1 MGKRLFVGNLPYE
14 TMDDELRDIFAAAG
28 QVSSARV
35 ILSRET
41 GTSKGFGF
49 VEMGS
54 EEEAQAAVAKF
65 NKSQIGRRMIVVEV
79 AKPIERR
86 TPSGRPGGIQ
96 RYDHSEA

>member
-14 TMDDELRDIFAAAG
+14 TTDDELRENFLPCG
-28 QVSSARV
+28 QVTSARV

-49 VEMGS
+49 VEMTS
-54 EEEAQAAVAKF
+54 DEEAQTAVQKM
-65 NKSQIGRRMIVVEV
+65 NRSQIGRRVIVVEE

-86 TPSGRPGGIQ
+86 PSAGRGTLQ
-96 RYDHSEA
+96 RYADPVEA

>member
-14 TMDDELRDIFAAAG
+14 TMDEELKEVFAAAG
-28 QVSSARV
+28 SVTSARV

-49 VEMGS
+49 VEMAT
-54 EEEAQAAVAKF
+54 EEEAQAAVQKL
-65 NKSQIGRRMIVVEV
+65 NRTQVGRRVILVEE

-86 TPSGRPGGIQ
+86 PVPGRGGLQ
-96 RYDHSEA
+96 RYSEPTEA

>member
-14 TMDDELRDIFAAAG
+14 TTDDELRDVFSSCG
-28 QVSSARV
+28 QVASARV

-49 VEMGS
+49 VEMAS
-54 EEEAQAAVAKF
+54 DEEAQTAVQKL
-65 NKSQIGRRMIVVEV
+65 NRSQVGRRVIMVEE

-86 TPSGRPGGIQ
+86 PTAGRGAVQ
-96 RYDHSEA
+96 RYAEPTEA

>member
-1 MGKRLFVGNLPYE
+1 MSKRLFVGNLPYE
-14 TMDDELRDIFAAAG
+14 TTDEELRDTFAVCG

-49 VEMGS
+49 VEMMTD
-54 EEEAQAAVAKF
+54 EEAQAALQKL
-65 NKSQIGRRMIVVEV
+65 NRSQVGRRVIVVEE

-86 TPSGRPGGIQ
+86 PSNGRPALQ
-96 RYDHSEA
+96 RYHEAAEA